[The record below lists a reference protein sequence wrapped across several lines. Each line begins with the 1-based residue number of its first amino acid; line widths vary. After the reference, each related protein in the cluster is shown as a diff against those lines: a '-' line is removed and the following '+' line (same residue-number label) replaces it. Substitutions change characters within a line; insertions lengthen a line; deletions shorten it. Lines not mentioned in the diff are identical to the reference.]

1 MDAPQIVLLHGFAT
15 SSDRTWRDTGWLDIL
30 SDEGRQCWPIDI
42 LGHGSADKPTDPQ
55 AYANLPEWVLGQFPP
70 APEAASAPE
79 AEPGATPTQ
88 PEPVDAIGFS
98 LGAQLLLN
106 LACTHPDRFRRL
118 VLMGVGNNVF
128 EPDPQHGQMIR
139 QAIAGQPDPDNP
151 TAQHFSHLADS
162 PEVDR
167 DALLAFLSQPRAP
180 LSPVD
185 LESVTAKTLVILGD
199 QDFAGP
205 AEPLTR
211 ALPNSEQLIL
221 PGVDHFATPKQ
232 FGCIEAAVRWLTAD

>member
-1 MDAPQIVLLHGFAT
+1 MEDKPVDAPQIVLLHGFAT

-30 SDEGRQCWPIDI
+30 ADEGRQCCPIDI
-42 LGHGSADKPTDPQ
+42 LGHGTADKPTDPQ
-55 AYANLPEWVLGQFPP
+55 AYAKLPEWVLGQFPP
-70 APEAASAPE
+70 A
-79 AEPGATPTQ
+79 
-88 PEPVDAIGFS
+88 PVDAIGFS
-98 LGAQLLLN
+98 LGAQLLLS

-118 VLMGVGNNVF
+118 VLLGVGNNVF

-167 DALLAFLSQPRAP
+167 DALLAFLSQPRTP
-180 LSPVD
+180 LSPAD
-185 LESVTAKTLVILGD
+185 LSAVTAKTLVILGD

-232 FGCIEAAVRWLTAD
+232 FGCIEAAVRWLAAG